1 MKRRAKLMF
10 FAGTFLILLAC
21 SFSTSTKESTPV
33 PSTSTSIPPTLDTSA
48 TEMALEKTKM
58 AQESVAATQTAE
70 ARDLQTQ
77 KATQEAEE
85 ALIGEATAAA
95 QPMVKIIT
103 DLYQNGLLSTDQ
115 GTFFPL
121 DDFDQSWAQL
131 NWYQWWYTGYQPD
144 NFVIHSEVEYW
155 SASNIANW
163 FASGCGY
170 VFRESDANNHYMTFL
185 ALDGNVYLSG
195 YRQGKYLTLGKSYY
209 GKPTLPNGKYTMTLV
224 ADGKNIIVLIN
235 ERPVLKKQYDYF
247 AGGNL
252 AFTLNSGTNKDYGTR
267 CLMTNNW
274 LWVLP

>member
-1 MKRRAKLMF
+1 MKRRHIYF
-10 FAGTFLILLAC
+10 FLASLLLISLAC
-21 SFSTSTKESTPV
+21 SFLTGKKEPTPI
-33 PSTSTSIPPTLDTSA
+33 PSTSTPPPPTIDTSA
-48 TEMALEKTKM
+48 TQAVLEKTQL
-58 AQESVAATQTAE
+58 AQESSAATQTSE
-70 ARDLQTQ
+70 ARIAQAQ
-77 KATQEAEE
+77 EATRQAEE
-85 ALIGEATAAA
+85 AIISEATEMA
-95 QPMVKIIT
+95 QPMAKIISN
-103 DLYQNGLLSTDQ
+103 LFQSGLISTTE

-131 NWYQWWYTGYQPD
+131 NWYQWWYTGYQPE
-144 NFVIHSEVEYW
+144 NFVIHSDVEYW

-170 VFRESDANNHYMTFL
+170 VFRETDADNHYNTFL

-195 YRQGKYLTLGKSYY
+195 YRQGKYLSLGKSYY

-224 ADGKNIIVLIN
+224 AEGKNIAVLIN

-247 AGGNL
+247 MSGNL

-274 LWVLP
+274 LWILP